1 MIART
6 ALRLL
11 LVPLCVI
18 CWLAFVQVAAAQIA
32 VSGGRGPESVPHQGY
47 FSGFGSYYDGDFVDA
62 GRDFRDAGR
71 SGIASTEGRWI
82 DSICYYTMMGECY
95 YQMGKMGD
103 ALDQY
108 TAALKL
114 YLANRDW
121 MLRVDFSAATIEPE
135 QNLNKTITWGS
146 SSRKT
151 ILGHFPDRFQSL
163 QGRLDNDQV
172 IQKGGVVAPPQLFPV
187 YVSEIVRCTC
197 VSLSRRREIMGPA
210 CEYDPTTI
218 ALVDALARRPGPPNH
233 WAQCWVELELGLA
246 YASANKIPQAASELS
261 KSLLAGGQYDH
272 PLTCVGLLE
281 LGKLAFEQGKYDSA
295 ITFFHEATISAV
307 YFNRYEVMEEGFR
320 LGALAHTVSGQKGI
334 YPPLVPAAAASK
346 RVPMVQT
353 SILAALAEQLCSA
366 GDLSDAASTIGQARG
381 NLNRR
386 DMALGAIGSRV
397 NYQASRIALQSG
409 DVRTGGSALATA
421 LTYQKGSSKRL
432 FQIALA
438 DRLFTTG
445 EVTERVADLLFTEV
459 LREPLRTDW
468 VLDPLDTLSIGLSA
482 HPQPYEHWFE
492 LSLAR
497 KEQDK
502 ALNIGDRIRRHR
514 YYATQPLGGRLL
526 ALRWVLEAPKEVLSD
541 EALLQRQDLL
551 VKYPKFAELSQQAK
565 AVRDQLQA
573 LPLAPTEEADTKQQ
587 AALLAELGKLSA
599 AQESILQV
607 IALERVPSEFAFPP
621 LRDTK
626 DVQKQIPEG
635 TLVFYYLATS
645 RNVHAFAISNQRYG
659 YFTVAQP
666 AKVRADI
673 GELLKSM
680 GHHDRTQP
688 LDAGDLKDE
697 AWKTPADRL
706 LGQLTNQ
713 TKPEE
718 WAKYKELVIVPDSVL
733 WYLPFEALPV
743 KVGEATRPLIS
754 QVAIRYA
761 PTLSLAMPDKR
772 GLRPV
777 PRTAIVSGKL
787 LPRETDQAAA
797 QERDQVAEAVPGA
810 VILSEQPP
818 ATSSIFG
825 ATFDRLVVLADM
837 EDPDRLPFGW
847 SPLKL
852 DAGKPGSTLSDW
864 GLLPWAGVEQV
875 VLPGFHTPAE
885 YGLKKGGT
893 GDEIFLSVCGLMAS
907 GSRTVLLSRW
917 RVGGQSTANLMREFV
932 QELPH
937 EPAAAAW
944 RRSVQLCSENLLDP
958 AAEGRLKG
966 SGTDGLKADHPF
978 FWSGYLLVDTG
989 LTPPKDA
996 AAAPVAAAPVAA
1008 AVAPAKPAAPAAA
1021 PPAEKAPAEKVPAE
1035 KAPADKPAP
1044 KPAAEKPA
1052 VR

>member
-1 MIART
+1 MIDLIFRRCCLVVLAVVG
-6 ALRLL
+6 ALS
-11 LVPLCVI
+11 
-18 CWLAFVQVAAAQIA
+18 FTGAASAQAIA
-32 VSGGRGPESVPHQGY
+32 GQRGPQSVPHDGY
-47 FSGFGSYYDGDFVDA
+47 FSCFGAFYDGDFLDA

-71 SGIASTEGRWI
+71 TGIASTEGRWI

-114 YLANRDW
+114 YLAHRDW
-121 MLRVDFSAATIEPE
+121 MLRVEFPANIDAE
-135 QNLNKTITWGS
+135 QNRNKTVTWGS

-151 ILGHFPDRFQSL
+151 TIGHFQAKFQSL
-163 QGRLDNDQV
+163 QGRFDNDQV
-172 IQKGGVVAPPQLFPV
+172 IQKGGVVSPPQLYPV

-197 VSLSRRREIMGPA
+197 LALSRRREIMGPA
-210 CEYDPTTI
+210 CEYDPTTV
-218 ALVDALARRPGPPNH
+218 ALVDALSRRPAPPNS

-246 YASANKIPQAASELS
+246 LASANKIPQAASELT
-261 KSLLAGGQYDH
+261 KSLLAAGQFDH

-281 LGKLAFEQGKYDSA
+281 LGRLAFEQGKYDAA
-295 ITFFHEATISAV
+295 ITFFHEATISAL
-307 YFNRYEVMEEGFR
+307 YFDRFEVMEEGFR
-320 LGALAHTVSGQKGI
+320 LGALAHSASGQPGV
-334 YPPLVPAAAASK
+334 YPPLAPAAAASK
-346 RVPMVQT
+346 RVPIVQT
-353 SILAALAEQLCSA
+353 SILAALAEQLCTA
-366 GDLSDAASTIGQARG
+366 GNLGDAASTIGQARG

-386 DMALGAIGSRV
+386 DMGVGAIGSRV
-397 NYQASRIALQSG
+397 NYQAARIALQSG
-409 DVRTGGSALATA
+409 DLRTGGSALATA

-432 FQIALA
+432 FQIALV
-438 DRLFTTG
+438 DSLFVKG
-445 EVTERVADLLFTEV
+445 DVTERVADVLYTDV
-459 LREPLRTDW
+459 LREPTRTDW
-468 VLDPLDTLSIGLSA
+468 IVDPLDTLAVGISA

-492 LSLAR
+492 LALTR
-497 KEQDK
+497 KEHEK

-526 ALRWVLEAPKEVLSD
+526 ALRWVLEAPKEVLSE

-565 AVRDQLQA
+565 AIRDQLQV
-573 LPLAPTEEADTKQQ
+573 LPLVPTEQADQKQQ
-587 AALLAELGKLSA
+587 AALFADLAKASA
-599 AQESILQV
+599 AQESLIQ
-607 IALERVPSEFAFPP
+607 IMALERSASEFAFPP

-626 DVQKQIPEG
+626 ELQKQIPEG
-635 TLVFYYLATS
+635 TIVFYYLATS

-673 GELLKSM
+673 AELLKSM
-680 GHHDRTQP
+680 GHQDRTQP
-688 LDAGDLKDE
+688 VDAADLKDE

-718 WAKYKELVIVPDSVL
+718 WAKYKELVLIPDSVL

-743 KVGEATRPLIS
+743 KVGEATSPLLS

-761 PTLSLAMPDKR
+761 PTLSLAVPDKR

-777 PRTAIVSGKL
+777 PRTAIVAGKL
-787 LPRETDQAAA
+787 LPRDDEQVAAA
-797 QERDQVAEAVPGA
+797 IRDQIAEAAPGSA
-810 VILSEQPP
+810 ILSQQPP
-818 ATSSIFG
+818 ATSAIFG
-825 ATFDRLVVLADM
+825 AAYDRLIVLAEM
-837 EDPDRLPFGW
+837 QDPEKLPFGW
-847 SPLKL
+847 SPLVL

-893 GDEIFLSVCGLMAS
+893 GDEIFLSLCGMMAS

-917 RVGGQSTANLMREFV
+917 RVGGQTTANLMREFI

-937 EPAAAAW
+937 EPAAVAW
-944 RRSVQLCSENLLDP
+944 RRSVQLNSENLIDP
-958 AAEGRLKG
+958 AAEGRLKP
-966 SGTDGLKADHPF
+966 SQAADGLKADHPF
-978 FWSGYLLVDTG
+978 FWSGYLLADTG
-989 LTPPKDA
+989 LVPPKEDAAPAPPA
-996 AAAPVAAAPVAA
+996 AAAPAA
-1008 AVAPAKPAAPAAA
+1008 K
-1021 PPAEKAPAEKVPAE
+1021 K
-1035 KAPADKPAP
+1035 
-1044 KPAAEKPA
+1044 
-1052 VR
+1052 